1 MLVQGLLEGSAKKRA
16 ALILK
21 YGKDIIS
28 NFKALKMKQGNNENE
43 TQNLEVNKQKKVKAS
58 KDQH

>member
-16 ALILK
+16 VPILK
-21 YGKDIIS
+21 YGKDIS